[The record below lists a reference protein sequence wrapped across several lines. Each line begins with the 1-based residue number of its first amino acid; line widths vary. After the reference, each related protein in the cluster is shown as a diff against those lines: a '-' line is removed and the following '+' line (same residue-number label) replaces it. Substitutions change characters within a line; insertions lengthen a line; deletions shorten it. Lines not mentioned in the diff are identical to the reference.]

1 MNNERN
7 NALDVNDIPDNLYK
21 ILILSSENDDI
32 LVEFNLELF
41 FPRFVITNKTLNISA
56 DVLMGEFVYKEE
68 VKVLIDKYVNLL
80 TNKFKNIEI

>member
-32 LVEFNLELF
+32 LVKFNLELF